1 MSLSF
6 RVKPGIKVPASLRN
20 IFKERR
26 SDLGIA
32 PSKPGDLTTWAKQGV
47 LLLNATL
54 TIYAG
59 QPNSMSNIGRQQF
72 TDEEL

>member
-1 MSLSF
+1 MKLSKLCLLTMATFSL
-6 RVKPGIKVPASLRN
+6 A
-20 IFKERR
+20 
-26 SDLGIA
+26 
-32 PSKPGDLTTWAKQGV
+32 DLTAWAKQGV

-72 TDEEL
+72 TDEELWFCFSFYCHFY